1 MKKII
6 IATAALTLMCGAA
19 FAQTSTGPG
28 AQGSDNMTK
37 PGVANGSMEKG
48 SMNNGS
54 MTKGTTGMN
63 NGMKDPNATP
73 NNQDATG
80 QGTVGPGS
88 NNGMKK

>member
-1 MKKII
+1 MKKIL
-6 IATAALTLMCGAA
+6 IATAALTLMCSSA

-28 AQGSDNMTK
+28 AQGDNMTK
-37 PGVANGSMEKG
+37 PGMAKGTMEKG
-48 SMNNGS
+48 SMDKGS
-54 MTKGTTGMN
+54 MNKGTTGMN